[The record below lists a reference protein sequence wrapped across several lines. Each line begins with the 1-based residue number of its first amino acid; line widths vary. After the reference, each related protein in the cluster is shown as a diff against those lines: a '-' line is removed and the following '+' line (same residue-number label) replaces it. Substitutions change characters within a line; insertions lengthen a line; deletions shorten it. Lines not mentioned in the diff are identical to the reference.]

1 MPISLQI
8 EAPTLSE
15 EDLQEVTRELC
26 HTINDET
33 GISAEMQVGESV
45 RGGRGEPITVGLL
58 LLTFLTS
65 GAAVALFE
73 VVKAYFERNRSL
85 KIVFKRPDGEI
96 LEVSA
101 ENLRAGQI
109 DDTLAM
115 AKAFVGEEGS

>member
-1 MPISLQI
+1 MSISLRI

-33 GISAEMQVGESV
+33 DISAEMQVGDSV

-58 LLTFLTS
+58 LLSFLTS
-65 GAAVALFE
+65 GAAVALLE
-73 VVKAYFERNRSL
+73 VIKAHFERNRSL
-85 KIVFKRPDGEI
+85 KIVFRRPDGEI
-96 LEVSA
+96 LQVSA

-115 AKAFVGEEGS
+115 AKAFVGEDGS